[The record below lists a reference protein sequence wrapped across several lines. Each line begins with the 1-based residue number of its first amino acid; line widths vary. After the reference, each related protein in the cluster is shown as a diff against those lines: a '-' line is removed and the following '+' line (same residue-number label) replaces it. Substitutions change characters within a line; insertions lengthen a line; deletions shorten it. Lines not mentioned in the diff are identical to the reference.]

1 MSKRMYEKGR
11 KITSIEDFA
20 SCQSEWYWCFG
31 GSTRHRTV
39 LENQQYSTLMK
50 MISNG
55 HLYTAKKIGKEERDR
70 I

>member
-20 SCQSEWYWCFG
+20 SCPSEWYWCFG

-39 LENQQYSTLMK
+39 LEHQQYSTLVK
-50 MISNG
+50 QIYNG
-55 HLYTAKKIGKEERDR
+55 QLYTAKKIGKEE
-70 I
+70 

>member
-20 SCQSEWYWCFG
+20 SCPSEWYWCFG
-31 GSTRHRTV
+31 GATRHRKV
-39 LENQQYSTLMK
+39 LENQLYSTLMR

-55 HLYTAKKIGKEERDR
+55 QIYTAKKIGEEE
-70 I
+70 